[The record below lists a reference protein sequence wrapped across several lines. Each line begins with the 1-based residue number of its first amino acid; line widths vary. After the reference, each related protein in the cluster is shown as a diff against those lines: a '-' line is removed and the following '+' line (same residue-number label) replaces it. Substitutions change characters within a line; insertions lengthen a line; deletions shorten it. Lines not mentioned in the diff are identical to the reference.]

1 MSERYM
7 YRVPDRNGEFRRVS
21 TGWEEYQNLVRTF
34 AFLEEARS
42 FDAITLRDPSR
53 DMRVLLPLAGGQAFF
68 RRPTDPDWVRL
79 FTVDRVERNFTP
91 VQRTQL
97 AADCQTAR
105 TMLDRVIGRL
115 AEVAIVP
122 TPSLTLMRRAVR
134 NIFHIVTDPFPG
146 PADAFQF
153 ANLLANFKTLRT
165 AGFNADPPFVFEPD
179 DTRTNVAWV
188 NGVDDPT
195 VHIAPH
201 HFYMD
206 RQGAVVTMVHERA
219 HTILRLP
226 GHPGGIHVINDPADG
241 VPTMTQDEAMRN
253 AYCYEWLTAA
263 LHR

>member
-1 MSERYM
+1 
-7 YRVPDRNGEFRRVS
+7 
-21 TGWEEYQNLVRTF
+21 
-34 AFLEEARS
+34 
-42 FDAITLRDPSR
+42 
-53 DMRVLLPLAGGQAFF
+53 
-68 RRPTDPDWVRL
+68 
-79 FTVDRVERNFTP
+79 
-91 VQRTQL
+91 
-97 AADCQTAR
+97 
-105 TMLDRVIGRL
+105 MLDRVIGRL

-134 NIFHIVTDPFPG
+134 NIFHIVTDPFRDRPM
-146 PADAFQF
+146 
-153 ANLLANFKTLRT
+153 LSSSRTCWRTSETLVQ

-195 VHIAPH
+195 VHIAAH

-226 GHPGGIHVINDPADG
+226 GHPGGIDVINDPADG

-253 AYCYEWLTAA
+253 AYDTTNG
-263 LHR
+263 